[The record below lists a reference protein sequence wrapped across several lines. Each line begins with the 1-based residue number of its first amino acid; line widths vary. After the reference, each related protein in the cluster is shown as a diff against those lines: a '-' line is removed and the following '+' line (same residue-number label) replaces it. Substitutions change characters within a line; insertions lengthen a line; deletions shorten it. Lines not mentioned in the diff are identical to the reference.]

1 MAKSENK
8 LIDKIGILGG
18 TFDPPHKGHLKISQI
33 AKKKFD
39 LKNHYKKKNIE
50 NIAKYPSI
58 PSVRLIAFIIDRY
71 TKQVKTKL
79 KTDPSS

>member
-1 MAKSENK
+1 MSFMYRN
-8 LIDKIGILGG
+8 D
-18 TFDPPHKGHLKISQI
+18 
-33 AKKKFD
+33 
-39 LKNHYKKKNIE
+39 KKKNIE

-79 KTDPSS
+79 KTGPNSYIPKNPFKLEIMSNPEPVK